1 MDHHSVTGSSQA
13 LTSTDEASGAVT
25 TQVTTDSTIAHKQD
39 QQLPA
44 ACPSPV
50 SQSDSDECC
59 NDSPTP
65 TRAQACPSRSTSPSS
80 LDSAYYSIVSAPNY
94 IYLNSLLAICYSNLQ
109 IV

>member
-1 MDHHSVTGSSQA
+1 MAHHSVAGSSQT
-13 LTSTDEASGAVT
+13 LTSTDEVSGAVT

-65 TRAQACPSRSTSPSS
+65 RPACAQACPSRSTSPSS

-94 IYLNSLLAICYSNLQ
+94 TPQLYYIMLQ
-109 IV
+109 